1 MRGKRKTKVGRSL
14 PKFSPKASRST
25 SINPYF
31 RDKFQFK
38 GKKVYFSKEYATE
51 KSRERSRVLNL
62 PVRAIGQLKAKK
74 ADRGKLV
81 FVKVSVVKRAGKT
94 IAKISRVKGRAL
106 LKTPVYVLKAGKKKY
121 RILNPYDP
129 RTLAKGV
136 APRPFPQRLDMLD
149 VRRIRRKRADIL
161 QFLEKT
167 AKIYKGKAISKP
179 LTPAVLKRLKTVSR
193 FDDKA
198 GLRYYR
204 VKTPGGELAPF
215 YRAIISIWTR
225 MASGQRKQ
233 MRYRPIGT
241 ITLCNGKSI
250 PFESEPFDSA
260 RFFELTSSG
269 LSRAVGKTKASQRVY
284 SSPFMYDLYS
294 RYVHSGLAGAL
305 SSEGLVSQ
313 SSVRRI
319 ASRSYNYGKKRSD
332 WVTTAVDGSKM
343 GWPGIKKKTTEICY
357 IEFTLIPLF

>member
-1 MRGKRKTKVGRSL
+1 MGRSL
-14 PKFSPKASRST
+14 PKFAPKASRST

-51 KSRERSRVLNL
+51 KSRERSRALNL

-81 FVKVSVVKRAGKT
+81 FVKVSAVRRAGKT
-94 IAKISRVKGRAL
+94 IVRISRIKGRAL
-106 LKTPVYVLKAGKKKY
+106 LKTPVYVLKGGKKKY

-136 APRPFPQRLDMLD
+136 TPRPFPQRLDMLD
-149 VRRIRRKRADIL
+149 VRRIRRRRADIM

-167 AKIYKGKAISKP
+167 SKIYKGKAITKP
-179 LTPAVLKRLKTVSR
+179 LTPAVLKSLKTVSR
-193 FDDKA
+193 LDEES
-198 GLRYYR
+198 GSTYYR

-215 YRAIISIWTR
+215 YRAIISVWSR
-225 MASGQRKQ
+225 LVQGQRKQ

-260 RFFELTSSG
+260 RFYELTSKG
-269 LSRAVGKTKASQRVY
+269 LSRAVGKTKASRRVY

-313 SSVRRI
+313 SSIRRI
-319 ASRSYNYGKKRSD
+319 ASRPYNYGKKRSD
-332 WVTTAVDGSKM
+332 WTTVATDGSKM
-343 GWPGIKKKTTEICY
+343 GWPGIKKKPTEICS
-357 IEFTLIPLF
+357 IEFTLTPLF